1 MVPRNPILACVIRQ
15 YGTGVYRTCV
25 SLNKGHTVFLSSH
38 QDEEGANETVSRFQ
52 EACRDGLIKTAED
65 VMSFINSLDLKS
77 SASHGLFSGEN
88 ELSLAA

>member
-1 MVPRNPILACVIRQ
+1 MVPRNPILACVIKQ
-15 YGTGVYRTCV
+15 YGTGVYRACV
-25 SLNKGHTVFLSSH
+25 SLNKGHTLFLSSH

-77 SASHGLFSGEN
+77 SANNDLFSREN

>member
-1 MVPRNPILACVIRQ
+1 VIKQ
-15 YGTGVYRTCV
+15 YGTGVYRACV

-65 VMSFINSLDLKS
+65 VLGFVNSLDLKS
-77 SASHGLFSGEN
+77 SASHDLC
-88 ELSLAA
+88 LAA